1 MIRAVGAALAA
12 AGLLW
17 AGCVPAHADAV
28 APPGGADAAGLRVA
42 PLDTC
47 VSCTSASAAPD
58 HTGARATALRL
69 LGNDV
74 AGGASQDGAAR
85 RGSLAALPS
94 NAVLDLAVLSWDTG
108 TETGGPPASQSRTA
122 LLDAGLLPAGED
134 STTGGLVTVAVLE
147 SFSDATHS
155 GARSGGYGAANGADI
170 GLANGAVVIILL
182 HSQATTDSHDN
193 AYLVS
198 VAGESAGGTAGDTPG
213 TPVSVPGLL
222 DLTLLRASASGGG
235 SGDAAVGSVDG
246 LLGQLGPGRRPA
258 HLRRPR
264 PVRAGGHARGPAA
277 RDRRRGGGHEARTR
291 ARRALDRHRPVR
303 RRSAAGRRRAA
314 GRPSR
319 RAPACKNL
327 TVLPL
332 QEKRW

>member
-1 MIRAVGAALAA
+1 MIRVLAAALAA

-17 AGCVPAHADAV
+17 SECVPVHASPV

-58 HTGARATALRL
+58 HTSARATALRL

-134 STTGGLVTVAVLE
+134 STTGGLITVAVLE

-155 GARSGGYGAANGADI
+155 GSRSGGYGAANGADI

-182 HSQATTDSHDN
+182 HSQATTDGHDN
-193 AYLVS
+193 AYLVA

-213 TPVSVPGLL
+213 TAVSVPGLL
-222 DLTLLRASASGGG
+222 DLTLLRASATGASG
-235 SGDAAVGSVDG
+235 GDAAVGSVDG
-246 LLGQLGPGRRPA
+246 LLGDSGQAAGALLSAAHGPAAPVAITPARPPATGAAAASANPAPGLAPPSTGTGLSAGGGLLLIVGLLAIRLSMRRPA
-258 HLRRPR
+258 
-264 PVRAGGHARGPAA
+264 
-277 RDRRRGGGHEARTR
+277 RT
-291 ARRALDRHRPVR
+291 
-303 RRSAAGRRRAA
+303 
-314 GRPSR
+314 
-319 RAPACKNL
+319 
-327 TVLPL
+327 
-332 QEKRW
+332 